1 MRRAQR
7 IDENS
12 KKLSSHKKTYSMGHT
27 RTVDGNLENS
37 KKLSFSVKN
46 KKKHS
51 RRRIRGLRQE
61 CISLRQ
67 VTSDIVVR
75 HMAVLRGR
83 IDDAVL
89 FCCKKAPKDFGK
101 RRREILRTALSTR
114 LIVRLIVSRH
124 VPAFLNWV
132 PQEKHTARV
141 SSQPKVSTEVYGG
154 YKGNEEGEKER
165 ERERENFGVFDD
177 KWFDGDKLSLLRE
190 MP

>member
-1 MRRAQR
+1 MRCAQR

-12 KKLSSHKKTYSMGHT
+12 KKLSSHKKTYSMRHT
-27 RTVDGNLENS
+27 RTVDCNLENS

-46 KKKHS
+46 KEKQI

-83 IDDAVL
+83 IDDAIL

-124 VPAFLNWV
+124 VPAFLN
-132 PQEKHTARV
+132 
-141 SSQPKVSTEVYGG
+141 
-154 YKGNEEGEKER
+154 
-165 ERERENFGVFDD
+165 
-177 KWFDGDKLSLLRE
+177 
-190 MP
+190 

>member
-12 KKLSSHKKTYSMGHT
+12 KKFSSHKKTYSMGHT

-132 PQEKHTARV
+132 PARETH
-141 SSQPKVSTEVYGG
+141 SQGKQPTESFYGG
-154 YKGNEEGEKER
+154 VWRLQGKRGGRER
-165 ERERENFGVFDD
+165 ERERE
-177 KWFDGDKLSLLRE
+177 RE
-190 MP
+190 RTLAFSMINDSTVIN